1 MKMWNIFRFVRI
13 QHPLRHYHWQR
24 QIKQRRDRT
33 TNNANHSNE
42 SLRRGVSEVLNVLC
56 LKVQVSNP
64 WTWFKV
70 VHKVTKSLAAKNASS
85 RLTEAVAAMVWFLA
99 LRIHG
104 VPSFLWTLQVK
115 EPDSPNT
122 GRIREERFRNVLKA
136 WCFFLMFF
144 GYIRGLLWHFMFE
157 HAGSCQP
164 SAWTRRTSGT
174 NVGCRETH
182 LALLHEGLVV
192 SEAIFPE
199 KGCAWGS

>member
-1 MKMWNIFRFVRI
+1 MPEKANSKDWTQICEHATQIWKNVSNILENHSWSNWNEDVRHFQI
-13 QHPLRHYHWQR
+13 CEDPASLAALPLTEANLSTKR
-24 QIKQRRDRT
+24 QNHKQRKPLKRIIASWSFR
-33 TNNANHSNE
+33 SPQC
-42 SLRRGVSEVLNVLC
+42 C
-56 LKVQVSNP
+56 LFEGAVSNP

-136 WCFFLMFF
+136 WCFFF
-144 GYIRGLLWHFMFE
+144 
-157 HAGSCQP
+157 
-164 SAWTRRTSGT
+164 
-174 NVGCRETH
+174 NVFW
-182 LALLHEGLVV
+182 LH
-192 SEAIFPE
+192 
-199 KGCAWGS
+199 